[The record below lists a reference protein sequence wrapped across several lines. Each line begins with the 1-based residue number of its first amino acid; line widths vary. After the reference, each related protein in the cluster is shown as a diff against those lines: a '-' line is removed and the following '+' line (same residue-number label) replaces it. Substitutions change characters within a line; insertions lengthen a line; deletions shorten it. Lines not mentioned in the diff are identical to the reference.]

1 VKFTNMSRVGKK
13 PITIPEGVE
22 VKLED
27 KHIFVKGPKGAL
39 EMDIHNKSEVVLGEA
54 DGEKIIEVKATDTA
68 DKEAIAMWGTT
79 RALIANMVSGVT
91 EGFSRS
97 LEVVGVGYKVN
108 MKGKDVV
115 FEVGYSHPVE
125 FKIPEGIDVKIEKNN
140 VIVSGI
146 DRQLVGKIAAE
157 MRKIRKPEPYK
168 GKGIKYSDE
177 VIRRKA
183 GKAAKT
189 TE

>member
-1 VKFTNMSRVGKK
+1 MSRVGKK
-13 PITIPEGVE
+13 PITIPDGVE

-27 KHIFVKGPKGAL
+27 KHISVKGPKGVL
-39 EMDIHNKSEVVLGEA
+39 EMDVHTKSDVSVDEVEGV
-54 DGEKIIEVKATDTA
+54 KSIEVKLSGEKDQ
-68 DKEAIAMWGTT
+68 EAVAMWGTT
-79 RALIANMVSGVT
+79 RALIANMVQGVT
-91 EGFSRS
+91 EGFSKS

-115 FEVGYSHPVE
+115 FEVGYSHAVE
-125 FKIPEGIDVKIEKNN
+125 FKIPEGIEVKIEKNN
-140 VIVSGI
+140 VTISGI

-189 TE
+189 GE